1 MYAVRTAKNVRFC
14 HIFSRNMPEEWCKE
28 NRKRYASQIK
38 KLVASKVAQVNAD
51 SDVSVRVTR
60 KNKARTG
67 VLTARKK
74 QGKNSPKDHG
84 SQSYYLLCKEVGIH
98 ERKWK

>member
-60 KNKARTG
+60 KNKARTSF
-67 VLTARKK
+67 LLARKQK
-74 QGKNSPKDHG
+74 VGKTPKYHG
-84 SQSYYLLCKEVGIH
+84 DQHY
-98 ERKWK
+98 